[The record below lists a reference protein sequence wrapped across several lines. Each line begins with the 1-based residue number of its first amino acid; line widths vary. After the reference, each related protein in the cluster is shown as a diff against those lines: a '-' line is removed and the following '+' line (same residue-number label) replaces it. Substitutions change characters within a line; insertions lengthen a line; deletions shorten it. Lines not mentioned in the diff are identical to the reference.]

1 MRSINP
7 KCTNDES
14 FKYLI
19 LISLHYYDLKHHLER
34 INQLKRYENR
44 YIFKTNNYIAFE
56 NNNLSI
62 SLNVYNEYG
71 DLLQRATNSTN
82 NIPYKLKIIFSK
94 GACKIQYFLLL
105 YLFIKITVSK
115 FKTFKYDIDVNN
127 NIIACSY

>member
-14 FKYLI
+14 FKYSI

-56 NNNLSI
+56 NNNPSI

-71 DLLQRATNSTN
+71 DLLQRATYSTN
-82 NIPYKLKIIFSK
+82 NIPYKLKINNNRYHALKPNKDKYTILKETLELFTHK
-94 GACKIQYFLLL
+94 ELTNFLLN
-105 YLFIKITVSK
+105 KVSE
-115 FKTFKYDIDVNN
+115 
-127 NIIACSY
+127 